1 MQILFTFFLGD
12 KINGRRVTSAER
24 NVVVVIF
31 CNSRTVNKIERL
43 IETDLL
49 VLGVS
54 LVRECNCLE

>member
-1 MQILFTFFLGD
+1 MQILFTFSIGD
-12 KINGRRVTSAER
+12 KVNGRRVTSAER